1 MALSSTM
8 RATLISTVPVLTAD
22 VRFEGW
28 TTETWTRFLH
38 LWKPRA
44 TPDREATRPRGGVI
58 VIHEEGRIRKLMHTR
73 TGRLDPSGTWPVP
86 LAELCETHHAS
97 WALSAKAGA
106 LEDVM
111 ERFGARLR
119 RTDDITAQALLVVSI
134 VREMIMEGTV
144 ERWPKRLQGVPMP
157 SEPMV
162 RRTFDAICPDG
173 HAMVLGLF
181 RGGELWT
188 AATARRRGQG
198 FDVLAGPEELRPRM
212 GVLSG
217 DWRRDYRHL
226 SRAVEEEYAPVA
238 MGCFA
243 EVDRFRELQVDPQ
256 PGAWGRAAVVRD
268 LILSPMPIAVRLALG
283 ADGARFAFEGFRT
296 IVGKSDALRRFEPY
310 MARVRKR
317 IGDAAGD
324 KDVSQTLG
332 FDPLAVLRA
341 LLRR

>member
-1 MALSSTM
+1 MIRAL
-8 RATLISTVPVLTAD
+8 VLTAD

-44 TPDREATRPRGGVI
+44 VVPEQDATRPRGGVI
-58 VIHEEGRIRKLMHTR
+58 AIHEDGALRKLMHTR
-73 TGRLDPSGTWPVP
+73 TGRLDPRGPWPVP
-86 LAELCETHHAS
+86 LSELAEAHHAS
-97 WALSAKAGA
+97 WALAARAGA

-119 RTDDITAQALLVVSI
+119 RHDDITSQALLVTAI
-134 VREMIMEGTV
+134 VREMIQEGAI
-144 ERWPKRLQGVPMP
+144 ERWPRRLQGVPPP
-157 SEPMV
+157 SEAMV
-162 RRTFDAICPDG
+162 RRSVDAVCPDG

-181 RGGELWT
+181 RHGELWT
-188 AATARRRGQG
+188 AATARRRGPG

-217 DWRRDYRHL
+217 DWRRAYRHL
-226 SRAVEEEYAPVA
+226 QRAVEEEYAPVA

-243 EVDRFRELQVDPQ
+243 EVDRFRELQVDAR

-268 LILSPMPIAVRLALG
+268 LILSPMPIGVRLALG

-296 IVGKSDALRRFEPY
+296 IVGRTDALRRLEPY
-310 MARVRKR
+310 MEKARKR

-324 KDVSQTLG
+324 RDVSHTLG

>member
-1 MALSSTM
+1 
-8 RATLISTVPVLTAD
+8 VLTAD

-44 TPDREATRPRGGVI
+44 TPDREPTRPRGGVI
-58 VIHEEGRIRKLMHTR
+58 AIHEDGKLRKLMHTR
-73 TGRLDPSGTWPVP
+73 TGRLDPRSPWPVP
-86 LAELCETHHAS
+86 LPELAEVHHAS
-97 WALSAKAGA
+97 WALVARAGA

-119 RTDDITAQALLVVSI
+119 RQDDITAQALLVLAI
-134 VREMIMEGTV
+134 VREMIQEGAI
-144 ERWPKRLQGVPMP
+144 ERWPKRLHGVPQP
-157 SEPMV
+157 SEAMV
-162 RRTFDAICPDG
+162 LRALDAVCPDG

-181 RGGELWT
+181 RHGELWT
-188 AATARRRGQG
+188 AATARRRGHG
-198 FDVLAGPEELRPRM
+198 FDVLAGPDELVPRM

-226 SRAVEEEYAPVA
+226 ARAVEEEYAPVA

-243 EVDRFRELQVDPQ
+243 EVDRFRELQVDAR
-256 PGAWGRAAVVRD
+256 PGAWGRASVVRD
-268 LILSPMPIAVRLALG
+268 LILSPMPMGVRLALG

-296 IVGKSDALRRFEPY
+296 LVGKSDALRRLEPY
-310 MARVRKR
+310 MAVARHRVASAV
-317 IGDAAGD
+317 GH

>member
-1 MALSSTM
+1 
-8 RATLISTVPVLTAD
+8 VLTPD

-58 VIHEEGRIRKLMHTR
+58 AIHEGGRLRKLLHTHN
-73 TGRLDPSGTWPVP
+73 GRLDPSQPWPVS
-86 LAELCETHHAS
+86 LAELAEAHNAS
-97 WALSAKAGA
+97 WALSAQAGA

-119 RTDDITAQALLVVSI
+119 RSDDLTAQALLVVTI
-134 VREMIMEGTV
+134 VREMIQEGAI
-144 ERWPKRLQGVPMP
+144 ERWPRRLQGVPP
-157 SEPMV
+157 PNEAMV
-162 RRTFDAICPDG
+162 HRAFDAICPDG

-181 RGGELWT
+181 WGGELWT
-188 AATARRRGQG
+188 AAAARRRGNG

-226 SRAVEEEYAPVA
+226 ARAVEEVYAPCA

-243 EVDRFRELQVDPQ
+243 DVDRFRELQVDPQ
-256 PGAWGRAAVVRD
+256 PGAWGRAAIVRD
-268 LILSPMPIAVRLALG
+268 VVLSPMPVGVRLALG
-283 ADGARFAFEGFRT
+283 ADGARFAFESFRT
-296 IVGKSDALRRFEPY
+296 LAGRSERLRRLEPM
-310 MARVRKR
+310 MARARRRLGAV
-317 IGDAAGD
+317 AGER
-324 KDVSQTLG
+324 DVSTTLG
-332 FDPLAVLRA
+332 FDPLAALRA

>member
-1 MALSSTM
+1 M
-8 RATLISTVPVLTAD
+8 LTAD

-44 TPDREATRPRGGVI
+44 TPDREPTRPRGGVI
-58 VIHEEGRIRKLMHTR
+58 VIHEEDRVRKLMHTR
-73 TGRLDPSGTWPVP
+73 TGRLDPSGPWPIP
-86 LAELCETHHAS
+86 LGELCEAHHAS

-119 RTDDITAQALLVVSI
+119 RSDDITAQALLIVTI
-134 VREMIMEGTV
+134 VREMMDEGV
-144 ERWPKRLQGVPMP
+144 IERWPKRLQGIPMP

-162 RRTFDAICPDG
+162 RRSLDAICPDG

-181 RGGELWT
+181 RRGGDLWT
-188 AATARRRGQG
+188 AGTARRRGQG
-198 FDVLAGPEELRPRM
+198 FDVLAGPEELRRRM

-226 SRAVEEEYAPVA
+226 ARAVEEEYAPVA

-243 EVDRFRELQVDPQ
+243 EVDRFRELQVDAS

-268 LILSPMPIAVRLALG
+268 VVLSPMPLGVRLALG
-283 ADGARFAFEGFRT
+283 ADGARFAFEGFRSM
-296 IVGKSDALRRFEPY
+296 VGRSDALRRFEPV
-310 MARVRKR
+310 MASMRKR

-324 KDVSQTLG
+324 RDVSHTLG

>member
-1 MALSSTM
+1 M
-8 RATLISTVPVLTAD
+8 LTAD

-73 TGRLDPSGTWPVP
+73 TGRLDPSGAWPVP

-97 WALSAKAGA
+97 WGLSAKAGA

-119 RTDDITAQALLVVSI
+119 RSDDITAQALLVVSI

-162 RRTFDAICPDG
+162 RRTFDSICPDG

-226 SRAVEEEYAPVA
+226 SRAVEEEYAPVGF
-238 MGCFA
+238 GCFA
-243 EVDRFRELQVDPQ
+243 EVDRFRELQVDAR

-268 LILSPMPIAVRLALG
+268 LILSPMPIGVRLALG

-296 IVGKSDALRRFEPY
+296 AIGKSDALRRFEPY
-310 MARVRKR
+310 MATVRKR
-317 IGDAAGD
+317 IGDVAGD
-324 KDVSQTLG
+324 RDVSHTLG